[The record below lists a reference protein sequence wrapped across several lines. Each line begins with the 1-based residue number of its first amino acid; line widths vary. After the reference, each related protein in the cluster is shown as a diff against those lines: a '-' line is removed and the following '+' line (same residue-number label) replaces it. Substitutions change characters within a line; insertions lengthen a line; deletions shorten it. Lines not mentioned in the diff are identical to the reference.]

1 MKQLISFDFWQKLGK
16 ALMVKSLPK
25 RSLGVYKQK
34 GLTAFARETGKT
46 E

>member
-1 MKQLISFDFWQKLGK
+1 
-16 ALMVKSLPK
+16 MVKSLPK